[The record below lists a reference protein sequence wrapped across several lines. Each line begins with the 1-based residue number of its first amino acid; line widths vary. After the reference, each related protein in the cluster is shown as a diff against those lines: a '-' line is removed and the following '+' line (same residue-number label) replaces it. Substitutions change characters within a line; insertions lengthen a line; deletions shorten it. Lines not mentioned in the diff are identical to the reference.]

1 MIVRISS
8 EGQYKVDG
16 ELIKKLDDIDNRIV
30 NVCSQDDSLEFKR
43 LLDEMLDLVRVEGKA
58 LPVTDLVKSDV
69 VLPAPDTT
77 LEEAKEMFCGEGL
90 IEQA

>member
-30 NVCSQDDSLEFKR
+30 NVCTQDNAMEFKR
-43 LLDEMLDLVRVEGKA
+43 LLDEMLDLVRVEGQA